1 MLEAA
6 ERKHHD
12 DLESGLLPFEA
23 ADRLTANLRD
33 ARDQIVQ
40 NMGDLYPEAAFVF
53 DKQLMRLSDKHGAT
67 TFGRHLGIAAY
78 ELDAAKAS

>member
-1 MLEAA
+1 M
-6 ERKHHD
+6 
-12 DLESGLLPFEA
+12 
-23 ADRLTANLRD
+23 TANLRD

-40 NMGDLYPEAAFVF
+40 NMGALYTEAASVF

-78 ELDAAKAS
+78 ELDARQSVLAPGKRECHMTPGAGHPA